1 MNIQQTDS
9 TVVQQPQAV
18 EEVGTTSPVQAEVRP
33 AKPRY
38 PYQVLR
44 QLPDNATPAQQDSAI
59 QATFKPEVIERS
71 TRPDTLHIPG
81 FGKGKDYRD
90 VSLPQY
96 YRESFFAKDSLLHPE
111 LTAGRYG
118 VAGDPVPYTVRN
130 DNVITGL
137 LLGCFILA
145 LLSFART
152 GGILLRQAKD
162 FFFAPKIGTTTV
174 SETTGEFRFQSFL
187 VMQTCLLLAL
197 LAFFY
202 ANDYIADTYVLSSQ
216 YQLIGIYF
224 AVILGYVLLKMMLYS
239 GVNWVFF
246 ESKKIGQWSQFLL
259 FIFSIEGILLFP
271 LVILQVY
278 FDIGLRNTLI
288 CSLVIIILLKILSFY
303 KCFDIFFKRTS
314 VFLQIILYF
323 CALEVLPLLSLG
335 AVLVMIGNELKIN
348 Y

>member
-1 MNIQQTDS
+1 M
-9 TVVQQPQAV
+9 
-18 EEVGTTSPVQAEVRP
+18 
-33 AKPRY
+33 
-38 PYQVLR
+38 
-44 QLPDNATPAQQDSAI
+44 
-59 QATFKPEVIERS
+59 
-71 TRPDTLHIPG
+71 
-81 FGKGKDYRD
+81 
-90 VSLPQY
+90 
-96 YRESFFAKDSLLHPE
+96 
-111 LTAGRYG
+111 
-118 VAGDPVPYTVRN
+118 
-130 DNVITGL
+130 
-137 LLGCFILA
+137 
-145 LLSFART
+145 
-152 GGILLRQAKD
+152 
-162 FFFAPKIGTTTV
+162 

>member
-1 MNIQQTDS
+1 
-9 TVVQQPQAV
+9 
-18 EEVGTTSPVQAEVRP
+18 
-33 AKPRY
+33 
-38 PYQVLR
+38 
-44 QLPDNATPAQQDSAI
+44 
-59 QATFKPEVIERS
+59 
-71 TRPDTLHIPG
+71 
-81 FGKGKDYRD
+81 
-90 VSLPQY
+90 
-96 YRESFFAKDSLLHPE
+96 
-111 LTAGRYG
+111 
-118 VAGDPVPYTVRN
+118 VRN

>member
-1 MNIQQTDS
+1 MIVQQADS
-9 TVVQQPQAV
+9 TVVQQPVAV
-18 EEVGTTSPVQAEVRP
+18 EEVGTEVPVQTVVRP
-33 AKPRY
+33 VKPKY

-44 QLPDNATPAQQDSAI
+44 QLPANATPAQQDSAI
-59 QATFKPEVIERS
+59 QATFQPEVIQRS

-96 YRESFFAKDSLLHPE
+96 YRESFFANDSLLHPE

-118 VAGDPVPYTVRN
+118 VAGDPIPYTVRN

-152 GGILLRQAKD
+152 GSILLRQAKD

-187 VMQTCLLLAL
+187 VLQTCLLLSL

-224 AVILGYVLLKMMLYS
+224 AVFLGYVLLKMMLYS
-239 GVNWVFF
+239 TINWVFF
-246 ESKKIGQWSQFLL
+246 DRKKIGQWSQFML
-259 FIFSIEGILLFP
+259 FIFSVEGILLFP

-278 FDIGLRNTLI
+278 FDIGQKNTLI
-288 CSLVIIILLKILSFY
+288 CSLVIIILLKIVSFY

-323 CALEVLPLLSLG
+323 CALEIIPLLSLG
-335 AVLVMIGNELKIN
+335 AILVMIGNELKIN
-348 Y
+348 F